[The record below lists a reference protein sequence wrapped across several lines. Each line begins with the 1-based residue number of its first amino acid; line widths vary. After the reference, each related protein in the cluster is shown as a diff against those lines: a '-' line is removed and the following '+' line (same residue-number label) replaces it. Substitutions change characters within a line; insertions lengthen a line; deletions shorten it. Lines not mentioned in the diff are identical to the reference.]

1 LARVRQSASSGDQ
14 SWWPTSKSVG
24 EAEAIGATHLRPVA
38 LAGKY
43 GENAWIARPVAWLDD
58 HTPREREVGKLQ
70 LVDLGQRRNMLDDYL
85 MLIEHGDPP

>member
-1 LARVRQSASSGDQ
+1 MLRPGISRGGQPAEVSARQ
-14 SWWPTSKSVG
+14 KLL
-24 EAEAIGATHLRPVA
+24 GATHLRPVA